1 MPQNT
6 RQRYRSILYV
16 PAANPRAVAKLG
28 QLKAD
33 VIVLDLED
41 SALPEAKAEARQ
53 RIRSVFVADQRVQA
67 RLAVRINAGDTVHH
81 AADLALLEQI
91 RPEIL
96 VLPKVES
103 AEQVRSFAAST
114 AGEIWPMIESPLG
127 VLNAAEIA
135 NANHRVKALMLGLED
150 YAKELGVRLAPDRNN
165 VALVMQHV
173 ALAAKAMGRLAID
186 GVHADVKDDAGFMA
200 AALQA
205 KSFGYDGKSL
215 VHPATI
221 EACHRAFGPSAEDL
235 AEAKA
240 TIEAF
245 AQAKAEGKSIARLG
259 GRMIEALHAS
269 QAQALLD
276 EAALDEAA

>member
-1 MPQNT
+1 MPQNSIT
-6 RQRYRSILYV
+6 RYRSVLYV
-16 PAANPRAVAKLG
+16 PAANERAMSKLG
-28 QLKAD
+28 QLQAD

-41 SALPEAKAEARQ
+41 SALPEAKAEARN
-53 RIRSVFVADQRVQA
+53 RIRSVFVADRPVKA
-67 RLAVRINAGDTVHH
+67 RLAVRVNATDTVFH

-103 AEQVRSFAAST
+103 AEQVRGFAAST

-135 NANHRVKALMLGLED
+135 NANHRVTALLLGLED
-150 YAKELGVRLAPDRNN
+150 YAKELGVRLAADRSN
-165 VALVMQHV
+165 VAFVMQQV
-173 ALAAKAMGRLAID
+173 AVAAKAMGRRVID
-186 GVHADVKDDAGFMA
+186 GVHANVKDDDGFTA

-215 VHPATI
+215 IHPATI
-221 EACHRAFGPSAEDL
+221 EACHRAFGPSA
-235 AEAKA
+235 AEIEEAQA
-240 TIEAF
+240 MVEAF

-259 GRMIEALHAS
+259 GQMIEALHAA

-276 EAALDEAA
+276 QAERDAA